1 MNILIT
7 GASGFIGQEL
17 TAALLNEHQD
27 AQLTLT
33 DVVEPTVPASVSSHA
48 SRLKRIKSDL
58 TAAASVESLFEHR
71 YTAVYML
78 HGIMSS
84 GSEANLELGLKVNL
98 DSCRLML
105 DTIRQRH
112 PGTKVIFASSCA
124 VYGPPAPGAVL
135 DEETCPLPQ
144 SSYGTQKHMV
154 ETLLND
160 YSRRD
165 LIDGRACRLPTVI
178 VRPGAPTAAASSF
191 ASSIVREPLKGEKA
205 VQPIGNEDLEIWVC
219 SPQIVVKNLIAIM
232 SVPKEKFAGY
242 TTNRLVNLPGQTVT
256 IRQILDA
263 LEKVGG
269 KEARGLVEKK
279 PDEAVEKIVLSWAVA
294 YKTTKA
300 KELGL
305 YDDVSLEEIVQTA
318 AKMLKKG

>member
-17 TAALLNEHQD
+17 TAALLSTYSD
-27 AQLTLT
+27 CQLTLT
-33 DVVEPTVPASVSSHA
+33 DVVEPTVPALSLSHSS
-48 SRLKRIKSDL
+48 RVKCIKSDL
-58 TAAASVESLFEHR
+58 SDPSAVASLFSAP

-98 DSCRLML
+98 DSCRLVL
-105 DTIRQRH
+105 DTIRQKY

-124 VYGPPAPGAVL
+124 VYGPPNPGEMF

-144 SSYGTQKHMV
+144 SSYGTEKHIV

-160 YSRRD
+160 YSRRG
-165 LIDGRACRLPTVI
+165 LVDGRACRLPTVI

-191 ASSIVREPLKGEKA
+191 ASGIVREPLKGEKA
-205 VQPIGNEDLEIWVC
+205 IQPMENEDLEIWVA
-219 SPQIVVKNLIAIM
+219 SPQVVVANLIKVM
-232 SVPKEKFAGY
+232 EVPKENFAKYKTG
-242 TTNRLVNLPGQTVT
+242 RLINLPGQTVT
-256 IRQILDA
+256 IRQILEA
-263 LEKVGG
+263 LESVAG
-269 KEARGLVEKK
+269 KEARNLVEKK
-279 PDEAVEKIVLSWAVA
+279 PDKDIEKIVLSWAVA
-294 YKTTKA
+294 YRTTKA

-305 YDDVSLEEIVQTA
+305 LDDVSLNEIVKTA
-318 AKMLKKG
+318 AKMVRR